1 MEHEILFSENR
12 IAERLKIMAHEIA
25 MAPIKPQ
32 IAAPI
37 LVGAYV
43 FASDLLRA
51 LACEGISLPTEF
63 LWLRSYVGRAATRDV
78 AVLIG
83 PNENF
88 RGKNVLLIDGVLDG
102 GHTIVKARELSLAAG
117 AASVMSAVVV
127 DKARKDAVAKADY
140 AAFTGVAE
148 FIVGYGMD
156 DAGKDRALPYI
167 AKAGLGI

>member
-1 MEHEILFSENR
+1 MRREILFSEDQ
-12 IAERLKIMAHEIA
+12 IAEHLKVLAHQIA
-25 MAPIKPQ
+25 SAPIKPH

-51 LACEGISLPTEF
+51 LANEGISLPTEF
-63 LWLRSYVGRAATRDV
+63 LWLRSYSGRSATKGV

-102 GHTIVKARELSLAAG
+102 GHTIAKARELVLDYG
-117 AASVMSAVVV
+117 ASAVTSAVIV
-127 DKARKDAVAKADY
+127 DKRRKDAVAKADY
-140 AAFTGVAE
+140 AAFTDVSD

-156 DAGKDRALPYI
+156 DSGNDRALPYI
-167 AKAGLGI
+167 AKAG

>member
-1 MEHEILFSENR
+1 MRREILFSEDQ
-12 IAERLKIMAHEIA
+12 IAERLKVLAHQIA
-25 MAPIKPQ
+25 TAPIKPH

-51 LACEGISLPTEF
+51 LANEGISLPTEF
-63 LWLRSYVGRAATRDV
+63 LWLRSYSGRSATKGV

-88 RGKNVLLIDGVLDG
+88 RGKNVLLVDGVLDG
-102 GHTIVKARELSLAAG
+102 GHTIAKARELVLDYG
-117 AASVMSAVVV
+117 ASAVSSAVIV
-127 DKARKDAVAKADY
+127 DKRRADAVAKADY
-140 AAFTGVAE
+140 AAFTDVCE

-156 DAGKDRALPYI
+156 DSGNDRALPYI
-167 AKAGLGI
+167 AKAG

>member
-1 MEHEILFSENR
+1 MQQEILFSESL
-12 IAERLKIMAHEIA
+12 IAERVTEMAQRIA
-25 MAPIKPQ
+25 AAPVKPE

-51 LACEGISLPTEF
+51 LMREGISLPTEF
-63 LWLRSYVGRAATRDV
+63 LWLRSYVGRTATKEIS
-78 AVLIG
+78 VLIG
-83 PNENF
+83 PNENY

-102 GHTIVKARELSLAAG
+102 GHTIQKARELATAAG
-117 AASVMSAVVV
+117 AASVLSAVVV

-156 DAGKDRALPYI
+156 DAGADRALPYI
-167 AKAGLGI
+167 GKAGLI

>member
-1 MEHEILFSENR
+1 MHGEVLYSESLIGERVTAMAHR
-12 IAERLKIMAHEIA
+12 IAA
-25 MAPIKPQ
+25 APVKPQ
-32 IAAPI
+32 IAVPI

-51 LACEGISLPTEF
+51 LWREGISLPTEF
-63 LWLRSYVGRAATRDV
+63 LWLRSYAGRTATKGIS
-78 AVLIG
+78 VLIG

-102 GHTIVKARELSLAAG
+102 GHTIRKAHELATAAG
-117 AASVMSAVVV
+117 AASVLSAVVV

-156 DAGKDRALPYI
+156 DAGNGRALPYI
-167 AKAGLGI
+167 AKAGLL